1 MNKLVM
7 NVIKAI
13 VELVVAILASKSG
26 KQGK

>member
-1 MNKLVM
+1 MQALIM

-13 VELVVAILASKSG
+13 VELVVAIIASKSG

>member
-1 MNKLVM
+1 MQALIM

-13 VELVVAILASKSG
+13 VELVVAIIANKSG